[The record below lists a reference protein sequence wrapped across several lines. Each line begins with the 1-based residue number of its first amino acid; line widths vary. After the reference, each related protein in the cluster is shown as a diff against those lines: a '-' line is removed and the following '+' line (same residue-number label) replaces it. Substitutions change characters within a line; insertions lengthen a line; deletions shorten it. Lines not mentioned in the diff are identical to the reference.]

1 MLRRNKKQQTYK
13 PTVEE
18 FLSFKPLRAD
28 YEWFTDEAGLVHV
41 KVPKF
46 ESNIGKKFCRL
57 IKKENTF
64 VANMDEIG
72 SVVWKHCDGKTT
84 VREILALLE
93 KEVEKDEDLD
103 QRLFLF
109 LQQMRQL
116 RYIYY

>member
-1 MLRRNKKQQTYK
+1 MPIRNKKQQTRK

-18 FLSFKPLRAD
+18 FLLFKPVRAD
-28 YEWFTDEAGLVHV
+28 YEWSTDEDGLVRI

-46 ESNIGKKFCRL
+46 ESSIGKKFCRL
-57 IKKENTF
+57 IRKENIF

-84 VREILALLE
+84 VKEILSLLE
-93 KEVEKDEDLD
+93 KERDADEDLD

>member
-1 MLRRNKKQQTYK
+1 MLKKNKKQETRK
-13 PTVEE
+13 PTIEE
-18 FLSFKPLRAD
+18 FLSFKPVRAD

-46 ESNIGKKFCRL
+46 ENIIGKKFCHL
-57 IKKENTF
+57 IKKENIF

-72 SVVWKHCDGKTT
+72 SVVWKQCDGNTT
-84 VREILALLE
+84 VKEILALLE
-93 KEVEKDEDLD
+93 KEVQKDENLD